1 MATINTTTLVT
12 PTLCTADFSLIPI
25 DSKST
30 SYSQQIADVQRLIQ
44 KSGLKFMMHSTGTT
58 LGMST
63 VLRSYYPGCF
73 CFTIGVSLLQ
83 RWRANYEWCKLMYII
98 IPYTEGPWDQV
109 AQVIGW
115 AHSLIHQQGIARIQ
129 TDIRISTRTDKVQSM
144 EGNVAAVERIL
155 AATI

>member
-58 LGMST
+58 L
-63 VLRSYYPGCF
+63 
-73 CFTIGVSLLQ
+73 
-83 RWRANYEWCKLMYII
+83 
-98 IPYTEGPWDQV
+98 EGPWDQV
-109 AQVIGW
+109 THVIGW

-155 AATI
+155 AATT